1 MTIAQFKLSDDPLL
15 EHQQEDKSL
24 GFSPTHFA
32 SDMQANSASPHAA
45 PQQDAMVEEI
55 TSMDNGDITME
66 HQHTQISQTTI
77 PSALYNVSQDLLTPW
92 SCTGTKIFLDICSGA
107 DCPLSTAVRAM
118 GLPALSIDI
127 LLDSRMDLLHDQFY
141 EQLLRLSGSG
151 VIGYAAASPSC
162 TEYSLLKLRPGGP
175 RAIRTPDMMQGIP
188 DLSPAEQQRLQDSA
202 ALLDRSVNSVQCT
215 YVAGGHGHVE
225 QPSGAMS
232 WREPSTRNWIQMA
245 NCCLI
250 LLAACAFDWDIRKTW
265 LFASSFEP
273 LSAIAAV
280 CTHAQG
286 SHKSIAGTKDEHG
299 IYLSRRSA
307 AYPTKLAEAFAQKN
321 SVLLSPLKDDISWD
335 SAFSLFP
342 HKDWFQDPK
351 SFVIYSW
358 PRTC

>member
-151 VIGYAAASPSC
+151 VIGLCSC
-162 TEYSLLKLRPGGP
+162 IAVLHRVQFTQTSARWAESH
-175 RAIRTPDMMQGIP
+175 PD
-188 DLSPAEQQRLQDSA
+188 
-202 ALLDRSVNSVQCT
+202 
-215 YVAGGHGHVE
+215 
-225 QPSGAMS
+225 
-232 WREPSTRNWIQMA
+232 TRYDA
-245 NCCLI
+245 
-250 LLAACAFDWDIRKTW
+250 RH
-265 LFASSFEP
+265 S
-273 LSAIAAV
+273 
-280 CTHAQG
+280 
-286 SHKSIAGTKDEHG
+286 
-299 IYLSRRSA
+299 
-307 AYPTKLAEAFAQKN
+307 
-321 SVLLSPLKDDISWD
+321 
-335 SAFSLFP
+335 
-342 HKDWFQDPK
+342 
-351 SFVIYSW
+351 
-358 PRTC
+358 

>member
-1 MTIAQFKLSDDPLL
+1 M
-15 EHQQEDKSL
+15 

-151 VIGYAAASPSC
+151 VIGLCSC
-162 TEYSLLKLRPGGP
+162 IAVLHRVQFTQTSARWAESH
-175 RAIRTPDMMQGIP
+175 PD
-188 DLSPAEQQRLQDSA
+188 
-202 ALLDRSVNSVQCT
+202 
-215 YVAGGHGHVE
+215 
-225 QPSGAMS
+225 
-232 WREPSTRNWIQMA
+232 TRYDA
-245 NCCLI
+245 
-250 LLAACAFDWDIRKTW
+250 RH
-265 LFASSFEP
+265 S
-273 LSAIAAV
+273 
-280 CTHAQG
+280 
-286 SHKSIAGTKDEHG
+286 
-299 IYLSRRSA
+299 
-307 AYPTKLAEAFAQKN
+307 
-321 SVLLSPLKDDISWD
+321 
-335 SAFSLFP
+335 
-342 HKDWFQDPK
+342 
-351 SFVIYSW
+351 
-358 PRTC
+358 